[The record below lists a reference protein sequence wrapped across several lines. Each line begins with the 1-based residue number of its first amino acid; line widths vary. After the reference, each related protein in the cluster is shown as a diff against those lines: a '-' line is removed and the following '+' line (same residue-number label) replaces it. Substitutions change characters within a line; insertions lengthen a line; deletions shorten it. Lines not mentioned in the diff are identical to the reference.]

1 MNPVQNSGNNSQNP
15 LDQSSSDQ
23 TQTQSSPVETTQS
36 PVIPTTPAPESQPTT
51 PFAQDFTSNTPQV
64 VQSQVLTPPETPP
77 EAPKSR
83 KKLFLFLI
91 LLFFFLLLIGAGGVT
106 YAVAY
111 EKIKLEKYPDV
122 QKKVSAFVQS
132 IPFMPK
138 TPKFLLAKSALAHQE
153 VTKQSFDVSIAVD
166 SADLA
171 SSFGLTTIDAKVA
184 GAVDYSDPKNVIFFM
199 DASVT
204 KDFNFELRKKD
215 KFLYFKIN
223 KLPALLLA
231 FMGLKTETFTPLL
244 EKWVSY
250 DTTPL
255 DTEARRSIQDQ
266 EIDPLSQE
274 FIDEN
279 FNKYIDEEV
288 LGKMVLESVTEEG
301 MEMYKI
307 TLTADSDLIDHL
319 GDKLEAERSKQSGAT
334 LQSQDEKTKLS
345 DMVKK
350 LKWEIFIDK
359 KDYYMR
365 KLVIVA
371 DLEVDNSS
379 TLGSPFLGTSSS
391 LSEKSKATFAFAFK
405 SGKFGEEVVVEVPAS
420 AMTFEEFTNLI
431 SEIVAEAYGD
441 LMAPE
446 TLPDASPLDTP

>member
-36 PVIPTTPAPESQPTT
+36 PVIPTTSAPESQPTT
-51 PFAQDFTSNTPQV
+51 PFAQDFTPQTPQV

-359 KDYYMR
+359 KDY
-365 KLVIVA
+365 
-371 DLEVDNSS
+371 
-379 TLGSPFLGTSSS
+379 
-391 LSEKSKATFAFAFK
+391 
-405 SGKFGEEVVVEVPAS
+405 
-420 AMTFEEFTNLI
+420 
-431 SEIVAEAYGD
+431 
-441 LMAPE
+441 
-446 TLPDASPLDTP
+446 